1 MPEDSVNARLGSSI
15 TQPPSHPATQARHA
29 TRGLQHVVL
38 RLQRGTHLFAL
49 LQRQGQLQFL
59 PAQFQLV
66 HGLAGQHLQR
76 L

>member
-1 MPEDSVNARLGSSI
+1 MPEDSVNARLGNSI
-15 TQPPSHPATQARHA
+15 TQPPRRATRPAA
-29 TRGLQHVVL
+29 RGLQHVVL

-59 PAQFQLV
+59 LAQFQLV